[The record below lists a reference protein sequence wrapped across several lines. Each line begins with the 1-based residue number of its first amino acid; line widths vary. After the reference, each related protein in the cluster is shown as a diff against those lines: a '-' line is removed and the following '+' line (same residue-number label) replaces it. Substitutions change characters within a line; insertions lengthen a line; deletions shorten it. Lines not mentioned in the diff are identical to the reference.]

1 MVLAAWKKTLP
12 MDKFIVVFPMLET
25 EYIYRTTNSSSLIIN
40 NQLIAKLDLEPF
52 GSNRKRAPQTEIEIQ
67 TDGDIMVE
75 WELGTPLVLLVGKNI
90 ENKDYNISMNYSSA
104 TN

>member
-1 MVLAAWKKTLP
+1 MVLAAWIKTLP

-25 EYIYRTTNSSSLIIN
+25 EYIYRTINSNSFISN

-75 WELGTPLVLLVGKNI
+75 
-90 ENKDYNISMNYSSA
+90 
-104 TN
+104 